1 MPTSLPPGEEE
12 ADWLGAEGILGLVWG
27 GGRWF
32 AKGVG
37 VGLTSLVPRGVMR
50 GAKGRAYIQAPGRGR
65 RPDVLVVG
73 GTRYVDA
80 GGAELRYESQD
91 GRVLNMTG

>member
-1 MPTSLPPGEEE
+1 MPPREGD
-12 ADWLGAEGILGLVWG
+12 ADWLGAEGMLGLVWG

-32 AKGVG
+32 AKGV
-37 VGLTSLVPRGVMR
+37 VSLAPRGLGRRGVVR
-50 GAKGRAYIQAPGRGR
+50 GAKGRAYIQAPRRER

-80 GGAELRYESQD
+80 GGAELRYENAD